1 MMKYF
6 ALILSWILILVVG
19 RSFKEIDG
27 GLAAF
32 GIVLMLGILMNFLPE
47 DKNSRIRKIGWGFF
61 YGAIAFA
68 VFALALFVALSYS
81 L

>member
-1 MMKYF
+1 MKY
-6 ALILSWILILVVG
+6 LSLVISWVIILVVG
-19 RSFKEIDG
+19 RSLNEIDG

-47 DKNSRIRKIGWGFF
+47 DKNSRLRKIGWGFF

-68 VFALALFVALSYS
+68 VFVMGLFVAISFS
-81 L
+81 V